1 MSILGPCM
9 LEFRFSPETKW
20 VLTSHTRV
28 LVVLLA
34 SPFHKRRFLR
44 VASRKVRLGYSH
56 LLLTHRLLEHP
67 IVILPFWTV
76 EAFDVYL
83 REMIA
88 LPKGEEGELKEVVTR
103 LEGEFGVLL
112 ARVEA
117 LEWVTPSEYLSVED
131 LLRMGDKGGVVP
143 MDSDEAAAL
152 GLRPDFQDLVD
163 RPDPVDISAPL
174 FPHSF

>member
-1 MSILGPCM
+1 MVAGGACM
-9 LEFRFSPETKW
+9 LEFSFSPEVEW
-20 VLTSHTRV
+20 SLSSHLRV
-28 LVVLLA
+28 LIVLHA

-44 VASRKVRLGYSH
+44 VASRKARLGYSH
-56 LLLTHRLLEHP
+56 LLLTHHLLEHP
-67 IVILPFWTV
+67 IVILPFWTA

-88 LPKGEEGELKEVVTR
+88 LPKGEEGELKETVAR
-103 LEGEFGVLL
+103 LEGELGVFL

-117 LEWVTPSEYLSVED
+117 LEWTAPSEYLSVED
-131 LLRMGDKGGVVP
+131 LLRAGGEGGVVP

-152 GLRPDFQDLVD
+152 GLRPDFQALVD